1 MKIRIFKRIVDGV
14 FDVRIQTEDWS
25 QHDIDL
31 MVKYGEP
38 EVNLGGRLEYMPDEA
53 SMASASSASSSGSPE
68 EPVVVDLDDC
78 YVRVMTESPFTY
90 KFDSRDYGGID
101 NAKALASLWAAQV
114 EDRIVEKVRGLR
126 EKDSFIAT
134 EEIMEY

>member
-1 MKIRIFKRIVDGV
+1 MKIRIFKRVVDGV

-38 EVNLGGRLEYMPDEA
+38 EINLGGEIAYVPVNVEG
-53 SMASASSASSSGSPE
+53 SSSSSGGTE
-68 EPVVVDLDDC
+68 TVLLDDN
-78 YVRVMTESPFTY
+78 YARIMTESPFTY
-90 KFDSRDYGGID
+90 KFDSRDYDGVD
-101 NAKALASLWAAQV
+101 NARQIASAWASEIEA
-114 EDRIVEKVRGLR
+114 RIVDKVRMLR
-126 EKDSFIAT
+126 DKDTFFNT

>member
-38 EVNLGGRLEYMPDEA
+38 EINLGGEIAYVPVNVEG
-53 SMASASSASSSGSPE
+53 SSSSGGTE
-68 EPVVVDLDDC
+68 TVLLDDN
-78 YVRVMTESPFTY
+78 YARIMTESPFTY
-90 KFDSRDYGGID
+90 KFDSRDYDGVD
-101 NAKALASLWAAQV
+101 NARQIASAWASEIEA
-114 EDRIVEKVRGLR
+114 RIADKVRMLR
-126 EKDSFIAT
+126 DKDTFFNT

>member
-25 QHDIDL
+25 ENDVGL

-38 EVNLGGRLEYMPDEA
+38 EINLGGTFEYSPPDDG
-53 SMASASSASSSGSPE
+53 SSSSESSSSE
-68 EPVVVDLDDC
+68 EPVVAELDDC
-78 YVRVMTESPFTY
+78 YVRIMSESPFTY

-101 NAKALASLWAAQV
+101 NAKALAAMWASYV
-114 EDRIVEKVRGLR
+114 EDKIVEKVRGLR
-126 EKDSFIAT
+126 EKDSFLAT

>member
-38 EVNLGGRLEYMPDEA
+38 EINLGGEIAYVPVNVEG
-53 SMASASSASSSGSPE
+53 SSSSGGTE
-68 EPVVVDLDDC
+68 TVLLDDN
-78 YVRVMTESPFTY
+78 YARIMTESPFTY
-90 KFDSRDYGGID
+90 KFDSRDYDGVD
-101 NAKALASLWAAQV
+101 NARQIASAWASEIEA
-114 EDRIVEKVRGLR
+114 RIVDKVRMLR
-126 EKDSFIAT
+126 DKDTFFNT

>member
-1 MKIRIFKRIVDGV
+1 MKIRIFKRIVDSV

-38 EVNLGGRLEYMPDEA
+38 EINIGGEIEYVPVNTAADG
-53 SMASASSASSSGSPE
+53 SSSSSASSPGGTE
-68 EPVVVDLDDC
+68 TLLLDDN
-78 YVRVMTESPFTY
+78 YVRIMTESPFTY
-90 KFDSRDYGGID
+90 KFDSRDYDGMD
-101 NAKALASLWAAQV
+101 NARQIAFAWASAI
-114 EDRIVEKVRGLR
+114 ESRIVDKVRALR
-126 EKDSFIAT
+126 DRDSFLAT